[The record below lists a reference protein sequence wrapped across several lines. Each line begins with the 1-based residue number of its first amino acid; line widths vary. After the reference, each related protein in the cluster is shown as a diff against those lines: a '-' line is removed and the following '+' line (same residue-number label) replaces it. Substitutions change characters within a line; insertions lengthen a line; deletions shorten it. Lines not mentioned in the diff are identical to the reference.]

1 MPTIL
6 CKTLLILS
14 LLSQSPTS
22 LAGLRDV
29 QLRDQYGK
37 PDTLAAHR
45 GRVVVVM
52 VVDAKRL
59 RNLRPWAREL
69 REHFDDIDTMLIAE
83 VPADPPTTYERV
95 VEKLGER
102 IPDDVSVLIDME
114 SRWAENLD
122 LDSSRPTLLLVD
134 RSGNLVA
141 SYFGSYEAGL
151 ASTVVKH
158 VEVVLAEP

>member
-6 CKTLLILS
+6 CQTLLILG
-14 LLSQSPTS
+14 LLSQSTNS
-22 LAGLRDV
+22 LAGVQDI
-29 QLRDQYGK
+29 QLRNQHGD

-69 REHFDDIDTMLIAE
+69 REHFDTLDTILIAE

-122 LDSSRPTLLLVD
+122 LDPSRPTLLLVD
-134 RSGNLVA
+134 RNGNLVA
-141 SYFGSYEAGL
+141 TYFGSYEAGL
-151 ASTVVKH
+151 AATVVKH
-158 VEVVLAEP
+158 VEVMLAEP

>member
-6 CKTLLILS
+6 CRTLLILA
-14 LLSQSPTS
+14 LFSQNATS
-22 LAGLRDV
+22 LAGLENV
-29 QLRDQYGK
+29 QLHDQFGN

-45 GRVVVVM
+45 GRIVVVM

-69 REHFDDIDTMLIAE
+69 REHFDDIDTMLVAE

-122 LDSSRPTLLLVD
+122 LDPSRPTLLLVD

-141 SYFGSYEAGL
+141 TYFGSYEAGL

-158 VEVVLAEP
+158 VKVMLAAP